1 MSYMGQLTIYL
12 PDDVERRVR
21 SGARARKKSVSAYI
35 AAQFEPVKRGK
46 NGWPVDFINLFGSLK
61 EGALK
66 APPREITEPP
76 NLDAPIP
83 ARHKRRHR
91 VPSRR

>member
-1 MSYMGQLTIYL
+1 MGHLTIYL

-46 NGWPVDFINLFGSLK
+46 NGWPIDFINLYGSLK
-61 EGALK
+61 KGAIK
-66 APPREITEPP
+66 EMPREVTEPP
-76 NLDAPIP
+76 NFDDPIP
-83 ARHKRRHR
+83 PRHKRRHR
-91 VPSRR
+91 VSSRR